1 MLENILIK
9 LIYVIYYLR
18 LINLYFFK
26 NFIKIKMA
34 LWKKRIMRDIS
45 ELQSN
50 GYKIIAED
58 GNEEFTCENFVSF
71 LKGPKDSPYENCIWR
86 IRFTI
91 PDRYPFKSP
100 SVGFVE
106 KIFHPNIDEESGSI
120 CLDVLNTAWSP
131 MFTIKHILENY
142 LPLLLDQP
150 NADDPLNREAAAVF
164 KNSREEFNKYAKE
177 HASKHSFKM

>member
-1 MLENILIK
+1 
-9 LIYVIYYLR
+9 
-18 LINLYFFK
+18 
-26 NFIKIKMA
+26 MA
-34 LWKKRIMRDIS
+34 GWRKRIMRDIA
-45 ELQSN
+45 ELQTS
-50 GYKIIAED
+50 GYQILAED
-58 GNEEFTCENFVSF
+58 GSEDYTCENFLSI
-71 LKGPKDSPYENCIWR
+71 LKGPNDSPYENCYWH

-91 PDRYPFKSP
+91 PDKYPFKSP

-150 NADDPLNREAAAVF
+150 NADDPLNREAAALY
-164 KNSREEFNKYAKE
+164 KNNSKEFNKYAKE
-177 HASKHSFKM
+177 HANKNSFKINK